1 MGFEPT
7 TPGLEARCYILAK
20 PRARYM
26 TEILTDTGSIAVL
39 QAASGTLC
47 PRDVFS

>member
-20 PRARYM
+20 PRARYT
-26 TEILTDTGSIAVL
+26 TETVIEIEF
-39 QAASGTLC
+39 QAASGSFC
-47 PRDVFS
+47 PRETFS

>member
-1 MGFEPT
+1 VGFEPT

-26 TEILTDTGSIAVL
+26 TEIEF
-39 QAASGTLC
+39 QAASGTVC
-47 PRDVFS
+47 PKETLS

>member
-1 MGFEPT
+1 
-7 TPGLEARCYILAK
+7 
-20 PRARYM
+20 M